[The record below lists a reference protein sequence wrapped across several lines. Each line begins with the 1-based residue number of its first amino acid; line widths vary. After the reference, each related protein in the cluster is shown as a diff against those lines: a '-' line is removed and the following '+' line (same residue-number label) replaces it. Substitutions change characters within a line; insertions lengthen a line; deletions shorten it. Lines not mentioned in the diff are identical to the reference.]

1 MSNLLTTF
9 YVNKLISDVI
19 AEHVDSDGVI
29 TEEGMEKLASLE
41 GKKEDIVDGLI
52 MAYKND
58 QIMID
63 GIDTEITRLRI
74 RKEQYLK
81 AQQSKVKA
89 IIPNVT
95 EGEKIETAEYILK
108 WTTSSPLVGLE
119 NFDPELCFANKEDD
133 LHEYVTKFVPD
144 PTYKFDKNAIK
155 KMIKKAGNEKD
166 FPMEIYIDTIKNL
179 KIT

>member
-1 MSNLLTTF
+1 MSNLF
-9 YVNKLISDVI
+9 YVNKLIGEVV
-19 AEHVDSDGVI
+19 AEHVDTDGVI
-29 TEEGMEKLASLE
+29 TDEGMDRLNSLSMEKEEIIDSLI
-41 GKKEDIVDGLI
+41 KSH
-52 MAYKND
+52 KN
-58 QIMID
+58 QQVMID
-63 GIDTEITRLRI
+63 GIDAEMTRLKL
-74 RKEQYLK
+74 RKDQYQK
-81 AQQSKVKA
+81 TQQSLQTA
-89 IIPNVT
+89 IRPHVT

-119 NFDPELCFANKEDD
+119 NFDAELCFANKEDD

-166 FPMEIYIDTIKNL
+166 FPMEIYIDSIKNL